1 MKNLQKIAGY
11 LGFALALAACAGPA
25 PNSPGAA
32 ARSVQIQALPAQLAV
47 GERIELNAEATM
59 DDGSKSSDLL
69 WAFLDDSPTDQELET
84 PLEKI
89 WENVAVTPL
98 DHHFYTTR
106 AVYSNNR
113 LMGRY
118 PGTITIVA
126 AARHNPKIRSKAVMQ
141 IVAAP

>member
-1 MKNLQKIAGY
+1 MKSFQTIAVY
-11 LGFALALAACAGPA
+11 LGFALAIAACAGPA
-25 PNSPGAA
+25 PNSPAPA
-32 ARSVQIQALPAQLAV
+32 ARAVQIQALPAQLAV
-47 GERIELNAEATM
+47 GERIELNAEVTM
-59 DDGSKSSDLL
+59 DDGSKSGDLL

-84 PLEKI
+84 PLERI
-89 WENVAVTPL
+89 WEAAVTPL

-126 AARHNPKIRSKAVMQ
+126 AAKQNPKVRSKAVMQ